1 MWTEGGRYGDR
12 EKVNME
18 FCHINVQ
25 GIIKSEGSS
34 DGEYNTVDNM
44 VKVIVYWVLVIK
56 VS

>member
-25 GIIKSEGSS
+25 DIIKSEGSS

>member
-12 EKVNME
+12 EKVSME

-34 DGEYNTVDNM
+34 DGEYNPVDNV
-44 VKVIVYWVLVIK
+44 VKVIVY
-56 VS
+56 